1 MNAALG
7 FASRIDPLEVEK
19 MLREDFQQTLRVY
32 GIIARSLSLQM
43 KKRAFEKK
51 EAQLYFSGGEK

>member
-7 FASRIDPLEVEK
+7 FVFRIYLLEVER

-32 GIIARSLSLQM
+32 KIIAKSLSLQM
-43 KKRAFEKK
+43 KKGAFEKK
-51 EAQLYFSGGEK
+51 ETQIFSGGEK